1 MARKDTAMS
10 DQITDIIIEDI
21 NAGDGTECPTG
32 ATVEVH
38 YKGTLMDGT
47 VFDSSYDRGES
58 INFPLGNLIQGWQEG
73 IPGMKVGGKRKLT
86 IPYTKAYGE
95 GGVPG
100 AIPAKADLV
109 FEIELLGVS

>member
-1 MARKDTAMS
+1 MA
-10 DQITDIIIEDI
+10 QITELIIEDI
-21 NAGDGTECPTG
+21 VVGTGPECPAG

-47 VFDSSYDRGES
+47 KFDSSYDRDES
-58 INFPLGNLIQGWQEG
+58 IVFPLGNLIQGWQEG

-86 IPYTKAYGE
+86 VPYAKAYGE
-95 GGVPG
+95 RGIPG

-109 FEIELLGVS
+109 FEIELLGVK